1 MIITFMSFFVLI
13 PVWAAVS
20 FLYVSNP
27 RQILLQQPLSKTVS
41 YPLSIALLVLA
52 LVLLSIQ
59 FDWVSAVLASHLSHD
74 HGFWGGCH
82 PYLWL
87 LQKTLYRGIIATNYI
102 SFADRRA
109 TACGLKHCWLFCR
122 LIIVHFYRIKLK
134 SPAALL

>member
-52 LVLLSIQ
+52 LVLLSFQ
-59 FDWVSAVLASHLSHD
+59 FDWVSAVLAILVMTMAFGVAVTLICGYSKKRYTVASS
-74 HGFWGGCH
+74 
-82 PYLWL
+82 L
-87 LQKTLYRGIIATNYI
+87 LIT
-102 SFADRRA
+102 S
-109 TACGLKHCWLFCR
+109 
-122 LIIVHFYRIKLK
+122 
-134 SPAALL
+134 ALLIGGLQHVV